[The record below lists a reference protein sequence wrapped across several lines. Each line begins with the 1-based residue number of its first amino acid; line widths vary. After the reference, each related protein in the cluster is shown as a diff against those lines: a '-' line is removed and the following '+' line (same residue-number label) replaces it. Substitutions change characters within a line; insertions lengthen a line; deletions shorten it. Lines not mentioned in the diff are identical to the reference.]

1 MLIVFLIMLPV
12 LALVALEIKNLLSAV
27 IVLGAFSLVL
37 SLVFYYLHAPDVAI
51 AEAAIGSGFA
61 TVIFLIAIKKRGVLI
76 MLTYPH
82 SRFFYYDDKGQPTGF
97 DYDILSLFARKLSIE
112 LKVRCVHNW
121 RELIPQ
127 LTSGKGDVIGA
138 GMTCLDERME
148 EISFSDGYFPIKIVI
163 VTNAK
168 NTTLNSLSD
177 LKGKVVTSVKDT
189 SYLSALQLIEGIQID
204 TNFSDPNILLQA
216 VSEGRINIV
225 AVDLPEAVIGHIFY
239 PNLKTIDTITGLQQY
254 GYGLSKNKPKLLV
267 ELNSFL
273 KEINEDGTY
282 QKVYKKYFH

>member
-1 MLIVFLIMLPV
+1 
-12 LALVALEIKNLLSAV
+12 
-27 IVLGAFSLVL
+27 LGAFSLVL

-61 TVIFLIAIKKRGVLI
+61 TVIFLIAIKKRGVLT

-112 LKVRCVHNW
+112 LELRCVHNW

-127 LTSGKGDVIGA
+127 LTLGKGDVIGA
-138 GMTCLDERME
+138 GMTRLDERMK
-148 EISFSDGYFPIKIVI
+148 EISFSDGYFPIKVVI
-163 VTNAK
+163 VTNTK

-189 SYLSALQLIEGIQID
+189 SYLSALQSIEGIKID

-239 PNLKTIDTITGLQQY
+239 PNLKTIDTITGLQKY
-254 GYGLSKNKPKLLV
+254 GYGLSKDKPKLLI

>member
-61 TVIFLIAIKKRGVLI
+61 TVIFLIAIKKRGVLV

-112 LKVRCVHNW
+112 LEVKCVQDW

-127 LTSGKGDVIGA
+127 LISGKGDVIGA
-138 GMTCLDERME
+138 GMTRLDKRME
-148 EISFSDGYFPIKIVI
+148 QIYFSDGYFPTKIVI
-163 VTNAK
+163 VTNIK
-168 NTTLNSLSD
+168 NATLNSLSD
-177 LKGKVVTSVKDT
+177 LKDKIVTSVKDT
-189 SYLSALQLIEGIQID
+189 SYLSALQSIKGIKID

-216 VSEGRINIV
+216 VSEGRINVV
-225 AVDLPEAVIGHIFY
+225 AVDLPEALIGNIFY
-239 PNLKTIDTITGLQQY
+239 PNLKTIDTITDLQQY
-254 GYGLSKNKPKLLV
+254 GYGLSKDKSELLV

-273 KEINEDGTY
+273 KEISEDGTY
-282 QKVYKKYFH
+282 QKVYSKYFH